1 MTTNPFQSI
10 FDTMPHQPANTQA
23 PANDEQPRASIDDM
37 IASLFGKR
45 TANSSNSSANFDG
58 RFTGSEDSAS
68 HQQTRS
74 SNPLQGGEYSE
85 ADALARLN
93 SHFMVGKSRNETAI
107 FRINDD
113 GTICFVPTEEFKLA
127 VQNIFVK
134 KISGKLVPA
143 EKFWRE
149 SSDRHERVLVFKP
162 GGTVQPHEYN
172 LWLGFGVE
180 PRKGWQ
186 KQRRFLRHLFKV
198 ICRRDKQ
205 KFKYL
210 MRLLAWF
217 VQNPDKHAEV
227 VLVLKSREQGTGKS
241 TVGKVMLDIFGQHG
255 SLVDDKDRLL
265 GRFNDWLE
273 TACFVLAEEIL
284 FAGDHKSDDKMK
296 SIVTGDVLQ
305 VEGKYR
311 SCRQVQNR
319 TKFIATTNHDH
330 AVAAG
335 VRERRKVVFDVSAE
349 HVADRV
355 WFDALYRD
363 LADGGTSE
371 FLWLLRSVQL
381 GAWHP
386 RLIIKTEETAEQ
398 QRMSGDSVSQWSQA
412 CIIADAIALDL
423 GGYLDLGKLIS
434 FPELLNAYTGFCK
447 KTGQRA
453 VGPEVFGRA
462 CTDMFGPRRRLPAGT
477 GNANRRPW
485 GYDVP
490 TASNWQQEVNKRLGL

>member
-1 MTTNPFQSI
+1 MTSPFQSI
-10 FDTMPHQPANTQA
+10 KDMMQTPPNITSTPANH
-23 PANDEQPRASIDDM
+23 EQPQPSTDDV
-37 IASLFGKR
+37 IAGLFGKR
-45 TANSSNSSANFDG
+45 PASSSSSEDCSPHG
-58 RFTGSEDSAS
+58 QTTGS
-68 HQQTRS
+68 S
-74 SNPLQGGEYSE
+74 SQRPPLQGGEYSG
-85 ADALARLN
+85 AAALDLLN
-93 SHFMVGKSRNETAI
+93 SHFMVGKSKQETAI

-113 GTICFVPTEEFKLA
+113 GTISFVPTEEFKLA

-134 KISGKLVPA
+134 DSSKKPV
-143 EKFWRE
+143 EKYWRE
-149 SSDRHERVLVFKP
+149 SKDRNERLLVFKP
-162 GGTVQPHEYN
+162 GGSAQPHEYN
-172 LWLGFGVE
+172 LWRGFGVE

-186 KQRRFLRHLFKV
+186 KQRRFLRHLLKV

-210 MRLLAWF
+210 MGLLAWF

-241 TVGKVMLDIFGQHG
+241 TVGKVMLDIFGQHE

-311 SCRQVQNR
+311 TCRQVQNR

-349 HVADRV
+349 HVGDRA
-355 WFDALYRD
+355 WFDALYHD
-363 LADGGTSE
+363 LAGGGTSE
-371 FLWLLRSVQL
+371 FLWLLQNLQL
-381 GAWHP
+381 GTWHP
-386 RLIIKTEETAEQ
+386 RLIIKTKETAEQ
-398 QRMSGDSVSQWSQA
+398 QRMRATA
-412 CIIADAIALDL
+412 CR
-423 GGYLDLGKLIS
+423 S
-434 FPELLNAYTGFCK
+434 
-447 KTGQRA
+447 
-453 VGPEVFGRA
+453 
-462 CTDMFGPRRRLPAGT
+462 GPRLASSQTQSHSTRL
-477 GNANRRPW
+477 
-485 GYDVP
+485 VV
-490 TASNWQQEVNKRLGL
+490 SI